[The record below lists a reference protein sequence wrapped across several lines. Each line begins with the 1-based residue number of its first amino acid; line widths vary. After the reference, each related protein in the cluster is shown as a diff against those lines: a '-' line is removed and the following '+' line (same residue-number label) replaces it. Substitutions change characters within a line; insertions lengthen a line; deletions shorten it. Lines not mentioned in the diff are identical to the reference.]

1 MEAVT
6 SLVTIF
12 TTSGYCGYSGKK
24 LCSSRENSKKKKQR
38 RLHEKSFFKI
48 IFDTR
53 QYSIVLNCLKITNR
67 TPRKKVILF
76 SNQKCY
82 SYHAIYLHKNMQDF
96 I

>member
-24 LCSSRENSKKKKQR
+24 LCSSRENSKKKNNVDCMKNPFS
-38 RLHEKSFFKI
+38 KSFLI
-48 IFDTR
+48 PDNI
-53 QYSIVLNCLKITNR
+53 QLNCLKITNR

>member
-1 MEAVT
+1 MVILVKSCAVVEKI
-6 SLVTIF
+6 L
-12 TTSGYCGYSGKK
+12 
-24 LCSSRENSKKKKQR
+24 KKKKNNVDCMKN
-38 RLHEKSFFKI
+38 LFFKI